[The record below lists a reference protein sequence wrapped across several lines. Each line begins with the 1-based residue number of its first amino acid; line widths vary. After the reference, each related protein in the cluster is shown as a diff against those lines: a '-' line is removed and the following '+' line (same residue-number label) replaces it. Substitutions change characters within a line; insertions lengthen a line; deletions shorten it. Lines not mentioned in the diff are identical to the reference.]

1 MVDPTSQLRSPTVV
15 SSLLF
20 VPGNVSERFA
30 KALAGPADLICLDLE
45 DAVPPVPRRRRARLS
60 SPASQTCR
68 RVSDYAFASTV
79 WAPQTG
85 WRTPQPSRKQ
95 ARDLELLAAACPPK
109 RGLRLIA
116 LLESPLGVEA
126 AFEIARSPAVSMP
139 MFGSFDYAQKRNA
152 LRIGPCS

>member
-1 MVDPTSQLRSPTVV
+1 MPAGQRLCVRLNRLGSAD
-15 SSLLF
+15 
-20 VPGNVSERFA
+20 G
-30 KALAGPADLICLDLE
+30 LA
-45 DAVPPVPRRRRARLS
+45 DAA
-60 SPASQTCR
+60 
-68 RVSDYAFASTV
+68 AFAQALT
-79 WAPQTG
+79 
-85 WRTPQPSRKQ
+85 QPVFLMLPKVEQ